1 MWTALNKILPFV
13 IKKLGLGQVL
23 EFNEI
28 CQKWDNELCVLYG
41 SAYAGKTKP
50 ISLKNKI
57 LTVDCLNS
65 AWACQLQLKQESIIS
80 CLNKSLKK
88 QVVEKIRFIS

>member
-1 MWTALNKILPFV
+1 MWTALNKILPAV

-28 CQKWDNELCVLYG
+28 CEKWDNELRDLYG
-41 SAYAGKTKP
+41 DAYVGKTKP

-57 LTVDCLNS
+57 LTIDCLNS

-80 CLNKSLKK
+80 RLNESLKK
-88 QVVEKIRFIS
+88 QTVEKIMFIS